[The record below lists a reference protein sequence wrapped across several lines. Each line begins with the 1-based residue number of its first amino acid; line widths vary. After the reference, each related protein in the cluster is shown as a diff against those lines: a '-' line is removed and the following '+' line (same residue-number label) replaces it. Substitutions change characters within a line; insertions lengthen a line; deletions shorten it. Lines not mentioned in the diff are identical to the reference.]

1 MIIAVFVS
9 LLLMMVC
16 CCFVMLSCVV
26 DANVGVVVVVVEALG
41 YVLF

>member
-26 DANVGVVVVVVEALG
+26 DANVVVVDEALC